1 MFGAWYNADEKSH
14 TKDKISGKETGQ
26 MKKRQAKILIYIVS
40 TLIMIGLIGA
50 AVFGWRKGVFVS
62 EDAMESMLYK
72 AGAWAPLVFV
82 VLQITQVIIPILPGG
97 VSCAAGV
104 VVFGAWEGF
113 VYNIGGITIGS
124 ILAFYL
130 ARRYG
135 ERVVKF
141 FVKEK
146 TYDKYITWLERGK
159 KLPIMFFLA
168 IFFPG
173 APDDAICM
181 IAGLTNMTWKRFLIL
196 FLIAKPFSISL
207 YSFAYDLAGGL
218 SGIYDLIQSI
228 FP

>member
-1 MFGAWYNADEKSH
+1 
-14 TKDKISGKETGQ
+14 
-26 MKKRQAKILIYIVS
+26 MKKRQAKVLIFIVS
-40 TLIMIGLIGA
+40 ALIVIGLICA
-50 AVFGWRKGVFVS
+50 AIFGWRKGIFVS
-62 EDAMESMLYK
+62 EDAMEAMLYK

-82 VLQITQVIIPILPGG
+82 SLQIIQVIIPILPGG

-104 VVFGAWEGF
+104 VVFGALEGF

-135 ERVVKF
+135 ARVVKF

-146 TYDKYITWLERGK
+146 TYDKYITWLEKGK
-159 KLPIMFFLA
+159 KLPILFFLA
-168 IFFPG
+168 ILLPG

-196 FLIAKPFSISL
+196 FLLAKPFSILL

-218 SGIYDLIQSI
+218 SGIYNFIQSV
-228 FP
+228 FT